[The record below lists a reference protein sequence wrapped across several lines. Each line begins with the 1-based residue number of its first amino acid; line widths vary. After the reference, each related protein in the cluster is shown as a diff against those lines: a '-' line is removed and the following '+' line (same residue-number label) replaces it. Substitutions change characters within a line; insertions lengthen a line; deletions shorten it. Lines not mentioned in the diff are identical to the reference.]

1 MNFGTYSIRTINHGF
16 DTGSTF
22 FFKKRLGV
30 RIYPPIGKIRTIL
43 IFLLCRSDFELIG
56 VNPNTLRVFKK
67 KVKSLL
73 MKGTQKQAKNGILVQ
88 NMPYISLLLHRYIGR

>member
-1 MNFGTYSIRTINHGF
+1 MNFGTSGIRTINHGF

-22 FFKKRLGV
+22 FLIKKLGV

-56 VNPNTLRVFKK
+56 VNPNTLRVLKK
-67 KVKSLL
+67 KVKSLP
-73 MKGTQKQAKNGILVQ
+73 MKGTQKRPKKR
-88 NMPYISLLLHRYIGR
+88 LLLHT